1 MLNMVCKISKE
12 KYFLKRILVFE
23 FKKTYKYFQNEAL
36 DNPSNPNRKS
46 EFDISVKNIIKI
58 LGIQNQIRIE
68 PMKLGFTT

>member
-1 MLNMVCKISKE
+1 MVCKISKE
-12 KYFLKRILVFE
+12 KYFLKRELIFE
-23 FKKTYKYFQNEAL
+23 FKKTDEFSQNEAL

-46 EFDISVKNIIKI
+46 EFDISEKNINTI